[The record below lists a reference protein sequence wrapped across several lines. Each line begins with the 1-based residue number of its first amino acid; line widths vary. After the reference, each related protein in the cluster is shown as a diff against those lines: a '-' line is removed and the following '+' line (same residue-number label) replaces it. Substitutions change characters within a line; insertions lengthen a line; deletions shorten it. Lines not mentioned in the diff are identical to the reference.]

1 MCIAILKPKGENI
14 SKQRLETCFD
24 NNDDGAGYVFAMN
37 GALHFFK
44 GFFRFKDFWK
54 SYVQNV
60 VNNGNPISAIHFRIT
75 THGKT
80 NTANCHPFKVNDNL
94 GFIHN
99 GVIDMVDV
107 DKKKKRSDTS
117 VFNDTI
123 LKQLPSN
130 FIRNTAICDLIAES
144 IGNSKLVFLDNNENY
159 MIIAEEQGNWIDNV
173 WYSNNSFKWCN
184 TYHYSTNY
192 FTKNTPV
199 YGKVNHQSKQKKK
212 KKKNTPKIQG
222 VTYSNCRFCSASLLD
237 RVSQNLGLCQ
247 DCDYAPYSG

>member
-14 SKQRLETCFD
+14 SKDRLENCFD
-24 NNDDGAGYVFAMN
+24 NNDDGAGYVFAKN
-37 GALHFFK
+37 GILHFFK

-54 SYVQNV
+54 SYVKNV
-60 VNNGNPISAIHFRIT
+60 VQNGNPISAIHFRIT

-144 IGNSKLVFLDNNENY
+144 IGNSKLVFLDNNGNY
-159 MIIAEEQGNWIDNV
+159 TIISEEQGFWVENV
-173 WYSNNSFKWCN
+173 WYSNNSYKWCN
-184 TYHYSTNY
+184 VYHYNY
-192 FTKNTPV
+192 YSKPKLPV
-199 YGKVNHQSKQKKK
+199 YGKVINYNKTKNN

-222 VTYSNCRFCSASLLD
+222 VTYSNCRFCSIPLVD
-237 RVSQNLGLCQ
+237 RVSQNLGLCY
-247 DCDYAPYSG
+247 DCDHAPYSG